1 MLREAGLHTP
11 ENGSDLSD
19 IDDSDCIYDERLA
32 KPQSQQEHF
41 DATLDK
47 RLKKALKHEKS
58 PIKDDSSLNESSPII
73 TREHMK
79 EVFEEY
85 ADHLAPFAGMTELSE
100 SETDHPVP

>member
-1 MLREAGLHTP
+1 
-11 ENGSDLSD
+11 
-19 IDDSDCIYDERLA
+19 
-32 KPQSQQEHF
+32 
-41 DATLDK
+41 
-47 RLKKALKHEKS
+47 LKHEKS

-85 ADHLAPFAGMTELSE
+85 GEHLAPFAGMTELSE

>member
-1 MLREAGLHTP
+1 MLREAGLNTP

-19 IDDSDCIYDERLA
+19 IDDSDCVYDERLS
-32 KPQSQQEHF
+32 KPVSQQEHF

-58 PIKDDSSLNESSPII
+58 PLKEENDNFNDGSPIM
-73 TREHMK
+73 TSRHLK

-85 ADHLAPFAGMTELSE
+85 GTHLAGMPELSD
-100 SETDHPVP
+100 SE

>member
-19 IDDSDCIYDERLA
+19 IYDSDCVYDERLA
-32 KPQSQQEHF
+32 NPASQKDHF
-41 DATLDK
+41 EATLDK

-58 PIKDDSSLNESSPII
+58 PLKEDNDNYNDGSPIM
-73 TREHMK
+73 TSKHLK

-85 ADHLAPFAGMTELSE
+85 GPNLAGFPELSD
-100 SETDHPVP
+100 SE